1 MSCTVVKIEMPAAP
15 RYIQGMEKLI
25 TYLQRVFLKPLPEP
39 VERSPYRSG
48 PKISY

>member
-1 MSCTVVKIEMPAAP
+1 MSRTAVKIEMHAAP

-25 TYLQRVFLKPLPEP
+25 TYLQRIFIKPLPEP